1 MVSGMPF
8 HQLKDSLWTVF
19 NYLKEDD
26 DVVTFNTV
34 LETGKALNLTMNEN
48 AIKNGFKIFKKEKVT
63 FEEFQNVIPH

>member
-1 MVSGMPF
+1 MVSGMSF